1 MGSGPQNGLTKHAL
15 LIHWGRSAHKNRTL
29 DTPSRECVPH
39 EHLGWRENG
48 LKPPRS
54 SGYQFS
60 GQYFPTSCYY
70 IQIDDAEAKDN
81 RYTRTVRTMW
91 PYARSE
97 HVSDQLVSQSE
108 LQRVKIDRD
117 RACGAPKSASGAIV
131 PSIFLPPALGA
142 HVFFSCE
149 KNRNANMAFHIAL
162 QRTTWRATSTPAT
175 RIRVSVG
182 GNPCRGS
189 RNPRK
194 HGSVALGKLQ
204 YNVPNAVML

>member
-1 MGSGPQNGLTKHAL
+1 MLVSPQAADDGPN
-15 LIHWGRSAHKNRTL
+15 S
-29 DTPSRECVPH
+29 
-39 EHLGWRENG
+39 ENEVIEEI
-48 LKPPRS
+48 
-54 SGYQFS
+54 
-60 GQYFPTSCYY
+60 PTSCYY

-131 PSIFLPPALGA
+131 PSIFLPPVRGA

-149 KNRNANMAFHIAL
+149 KKRNANMAFHIAL
-162 QRTTWRATSTPAT
+162 QRTTWHATSTPAT
-175 RIRVSVG
+175 RIRVSVV

-189 RNPRK
+189 RNSRQ
-194 HGSVALGKLQ
+194 HGSLALGQLQ
-204 YNVPNAVML
+204 YGGPNAVMLRSHFARRRPNNP